1 MRSLAFVV
9 VAVTCTAGARAQG
22 RSNPPPLPPVQA
34 IGAWTPV
41 PELPGMGR
49 PVDTAAVALRRRA
62 LAARIGRGVALIPA
76 AHERD
81 VERDYVQDND
91 FRQTNTFFYL
101 TELETQDAWLLI
113 VAGGEAATT
122 VLFLPPR
129 TPSQERW
136 TGLRLG
142 PDSTAARLSGIG
154 RVLPTDSLDRMLA
167 ALFRASGPI
176 YAPLDVTT
184 RDEPRLKE
192 MVFSGRDVRNL
203 RPLVDSMRLVK
214 DGDEIARMRKAIDI
228 SAAGHVA
235 AMQAARPGVW
245 EYELEAALEAAFRR
259 NGADRLGYPSIVGS
273 GPNSTTLHYDVNRRQ
288 TRDGDLVVVDAG
300 AEWGQYTA
308 DVTRTFPV
316 NGKRAGHVGRVL
328 SPLGPRIHDDQVAVS
343 CLAPVHVVVQ
353 RGAVR
358 AAPHDRRIAEAVRA
372 VAAEGGLQGGLELV
386 LPHAGARRL
395 HRGDMSRR
403 PDVDRLAHPRN
414 LIGILEEP
422 HRVDQ
427 RAEVADVAP
436 GEHQLLEAR
445 FVPRGDVERHV
456 DGPGRAEQR
465 RRKHPVERVG
475 GEHAADAGEPRRRA
489 VGPEPETGPA
499 LLRGGTRR
507 QEEHRRRRLAARH
520 DPQPRS
526 LGLELR
532 QVEEGI
538 GLTEIVVLDVVTL
551 EVPLV
556 RRGNES

>member
-1 MRSLAFVV
+1 
-9 VAVTCTAGARAQG
+9 
-22 RSNPPPLPPVQA
+22 
-34 IGAWTPV
+34 
-41 PELPGMGR
+41 MGR

-192 MVFSGRDVRNL
+192 LVFSGRDVRNL

-316 NGKRAGHVGRVL
+316 NGKFTPRQKAIYDLVL
-328 SPLGPRIHDDQVAVS
+328 TTQQTAFDSTRPGATVAQ
-343 CLAPVHVVVQ
+343 LN
-353 RGAVR
+353 
-358 AAPHDRRIAEAVRA
+358 RIAREYLRAHSGTLCGAQSCDGYFIHGLGHWLGMDVHDVGDYGTPLKPGMVLTLEPGIYLPAESLGVRIEDDVLVTA
-372 VAAEGGLQGGLELV
+372 TGAEWLSAKAPKTTVEIE
-386 LPHAGARRL
+386 RL
-395 HRGDMSRR
+395 MSRPSR
-403 PDVDRLAHPRN
+403 P
-414 LIGILEEP
+414 
-422 HRVDQ
+422 
-427 RAEVADVAP
+427 
-436 GEHQLLEAR
+436 
-445 FVPRGDVERHV
+445 
-456 DGPGRAEQR
+456 
-465 RRKHPVERVG
+465 
-475 GEHAADAGEPRRRA
+475 
-489 VGPEPETGPA
+489 
-499 LLRGGTRR
+499 
-507 QEEHRRRRLAARH
+507 
-520 DPQPRS
+520 
-526 LGLELR
+526 
-532 QVEEGI
+532 
-538 GLTEIVVLDVVTL
+538 
-551 EVPLV
+551 
-556 RRGNES
+556 